1 MTTTRTPERVIESH
15 PIYHRFYSST
25 DYVQRRNSRG
35 HPRVVRREERCEH
48 CPTVRLTRIDV
59 KTWLRIG
66 KRSYRYV
73 KGVVIVRV
81 SRAEWNRQEF
91 LATTTLTGTDLEAI
105 T

>member
-1 MTTTRTPERVIESH
+1 MTTRTPQRVIESH

-91 LATTTLTGTDLEAI
+91 LATTTLTGADLEAI

>member
-1 MTTTRTPERVIESH
+1 MTEMPEMAIENH

-25 DYVQRRNSRG
+25 DYVHRRNSRG
-35 HPRVVRREERCEH
+35 RPTIVRREERCER

-73 KGVVIVRV
+73 RGVVIVRV

>member
-1 MTTTRTPERVIESH
+1 MQETAIENH
-15 PIYHRFYSST
+15 PIYHKFYHST
-25 DYVQRRNSRG
+25 DYVHRRNSRG
-35 HPRVVRREERCEH
+35 RPTIVRRE
-48 CPTVRLTRIDV
+48 
-59 KTWLRIG
+59 WLRIG